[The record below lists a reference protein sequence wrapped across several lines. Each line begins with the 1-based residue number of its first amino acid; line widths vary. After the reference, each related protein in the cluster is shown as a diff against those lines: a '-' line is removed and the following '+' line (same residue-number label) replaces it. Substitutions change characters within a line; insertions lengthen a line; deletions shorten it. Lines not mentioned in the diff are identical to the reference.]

1 MNGHTG
7 DNETNRVVPNKL
19 HIRGLD
25 FLDENQLKSYVIIHV
40 GGKGADR
47 IEWVNDS
54 SANLVF
60 SSEAAAQDALIQLA
74 AVEIADPTQLPPSEI
89 LPAKS
94 VADRPEVVLQV
105 RFAVESDRKE
115 RNAAQKSRFYLFHPE
130 WDPETEEGRKRRESG
145 RDRRYRDRE
154 DRGSNRRNNGKA
166 RYEDR
171 YRDEE
176 PETFDVN
183 LYDDD
188 AGALTKRITPTH
200 GQRVRD
206 SRSPSAYS
214 DSDHYRSTNRDKELF
229 PSRKELFP
237 NRRPRDPMRSDRAAS
252 SRDRSRSPGRDD
264 HNAMEDDLAR
274 DREAVRNNREKARS
288 LKERISRTDGD
299 NRAAKSK
306 ELFPSKVVGEGRK
319 AQMDQVPSDLLAGMR
334 GLSYDGAVDC
344 NIVSVP
350 FSVVHESATS
360 PSNHVDERPAG
371 HIHFR
376 NSSSNLVTLTFA
388 DRITDSRNAMSIRGS
403 AQQSGGSGM
412 LKIKGTSVKELF
424 PNKFNGDSNSSS
436 SSNNAGKEL
445 FADRVSGG
453 SRRRQKAEDLF
464 Y

>member
-1 MNGHTG
+1 MNGHAG
-7 DNETNRVVPNKL
+7 DTEANRVVPNKI

-25 FLDENQLKSYVIIHV
+25 FLDENQLKSYIISHV

-60 SSEAAAQDALIQLA
+60 GSEAAAQDALIQLA
-74 AVEIADPTQLPPSEI
+74 AVEIADATQLPPSEI

-94 VADRPEVVLQV
+94 VVDKPEVALQV

-130 WDPETEEGRKRRESG
+130 WDPETDEGRRRRESG
-145 RDRRYRDRE
+145 RDRKYRDRD
-154 DRGSNRRNNGKA
+154 DRGGNRRNNGKT

-176 PETFDVN
+176 PETFDVS

-188 AGALTKRITPTH
+188 AGASAKRITPRRDE
-200 GQRVRD
+200 RVRD
-206 SRSPSAYS
+206 SRSPSIHSES
-214 DSDHYRSTNRDKELF
+214 DRKRSTNRDKELF
-229 PSRKELFP
+229 PNRKELFP
-237 NRRPRDPMRSDRAAS
+237 NRRPRDPMRSDRAVS

-264 HNAMEDDLAR
+264 RDAMEYDLAR

-288 LKERISRTDGD
+288 LKERISRSDGD
-299 NRAAKSK
+299 SRDSKSK
-306 ELFPSKVVGEGRK
+306 ELFPSKVVGEGRR
-319 AQMDQVPSDLLAGMR
+319 AQMDQVPSDLLAGMK
-334 GLSYDGAVDC
+334 GLSYDGAVDSD
-344 NIVSVP
+344 ITSVP
-350 FSVVHESATS
+350 FSAVPGPATS
-360 PSNHVDERPAG
+360 LSDHTDEGPADRI
-371 HIHFR
+371 HIR
-376 NSSSNLVTLTFA
+376 NSSSNLVTLTFT
-388 DRITDSRNAMSIRGS
+388 DRITNSRNAMSIRGS

-424 PNKFNGDSNSSS
+424 PNKFNGDSSNSSS
-436 SSNNAGKEL
+436 TNAGKEL